1 MTNRE
6 LAAELVAEADRC
18 MARRKA
24 LLCAA
29 VAARTTST
37 IPAAR
42 RALADPEVCI
52 PAEIRSAALAE
63 LDQVTTTERTAP

>member
-1 MTNRE
+1 VTNRE
-6 LAAELVAEADRC
+6 LAAHLVTEADRC

-29 VAARTTST
+29 VLVGDAGPRAARK
-37 IPAAR
+37 I
-42 RALADPEVCI
+42 LADPETRI
-52 PAEIRSAALAE
+52 PAGIRSAALAE